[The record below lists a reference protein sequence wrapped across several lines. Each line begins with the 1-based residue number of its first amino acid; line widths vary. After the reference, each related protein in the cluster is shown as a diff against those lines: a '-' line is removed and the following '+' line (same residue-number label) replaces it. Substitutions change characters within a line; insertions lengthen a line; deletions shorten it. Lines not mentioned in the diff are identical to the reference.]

1 MPKTKKTKN
10 QMIIVPGA
18 QSSEIKTRLAG
29 QEVTGTKKT
38 KKLKPSPVAYYN
50 CLLTKAQSGWYD
62 PTTGQKKKI
71 TACCRECKLN
81 APALT
86 EQRGKELAKLITA
99 YQQVGESLK
108 KLLKPL
114 N

>member
-1 MPKTKKTKN
+1 MPKIIKPKKTN
-10 QMIIVPGA
+10 LPVVA
-18 QSSEIKTRLAG
+18 KT
-29 QEVTGTKKT
+29 TKKKT
-38 KKLKPSPVAYYN
+38 KKAKTSPVAYYN
-50 CLLTKAQSGWYD
+50 CLLTQSQSGWYD

-81 APALT
+81 APVLNQAR
-86 EQRGKELAKLITA
+86 EQELHKLVTS

-108 KLLKPL
+108 KLLKPI

>member
-1 MPKTKKTKN
+1 MPNISKVKKTN
-10 QMIIVPGA
+10 LPVVV
-18 QSSEIKTRLAG
+18 KT
-29 QEVTGTKKT
+29 TKKKT
-38 KKLKPSPVAYYN
+38 KKPKPSPVAYYN

-81 APALT
+81 APALN
-86 EQRGKELAKLITA
+86 EQRSRELAKLITA

>member
-1 MPKTKKTKN
+1 MPNISKVKKTN
-10 QMIIVPGA
+10 LPVVA
-18 QSSEIKTRLAG
+18 KT
-29 QEVTGTKKT
+29 TKKKT
-38 KKLKPSPVAYYN
+38 KKPKTSPVAYYN

-71 TACCRECKLN
+71 TACCKECKASAPTLN
-81 APALT
+81 
-86 EQRGKELAKLITA
+86 EQRSKELAKLITA